1 MVICSPYFMSN
12 VTLIDR
18 PSMQI
23 EIFCYYDWI
32 SFPSIC
38 RHVWYILNSDHGGEI
53 FLLNI
58 GLPFNPLK
66 MAQFIKLTGGLLIII
81 EIWGYSKIETCVST
95 ILRLRSYVIQSKWAC
110 FLLREQIFLS
120 IFSAPL
126 DIIPQG
132 EQKSLSSSYRKS
144 QNRVDADLP
153 CPMHSN

>member
-1 MVICSPYFMSN
+1 MIEEPRSKIACGLKLCTNGSLNIKLFCGFLMVICSPNFMSN

-38 RHVWYILNSDHGGEI
+38 RHVWYILNSDHRGEI

-81 EIWGYSKIETCVST
+81 EMCSSQIETCVST

-110 FLLREQIFLS
+110 FPLLE
-120 IFSAPL
+120 
-126 DIIPQG
+126 
-132 EQKSLSSSYRKS
+132 
-144 QNRVDADLP
+144 
-153 CPMHSN
+153 